1 MYGRRRNNDATGEKS
16 VEIANERHFS
26 RSVNSSRKHANLSNR
41 LLKNESL
48 RSADFSSSYDDAIAE
63 KVYPPSISR
72 GSIDEDYNLVGAS
85 EAEMEKSLEKMT
97 ALRHSVTAALKAHRP
112 LDLEKNSSDIT
123 ATKVYPPA
131 RPKVEANVPEAKVQL
146 VDDHG
151 KLSSPNGLD
160 TGNSP
165 DPVKAIFVKKWD
177 PNQEDQKQWYNS
189 RLVWTICIIAIVLAT
204 TSIVISLS
212 VDSSRDDEVEMSPS
226 NLSMNPSSSPYPT
239 IYPTNRPSNERS
251 IQIRTR
257 IEGEGGT
264 SATLLDDFSSGQ
276 SKALT
281 WLTFE
286 DSMQLDPSD
295 ENLLQ
300 RYALATIY
308 FATQGERWYTS
319 YNWLTDADECVWS
332 IDNGGVSCHANS
344 SQVSKID
351 LGLNN
356 LIGTFPGEIGIL
368 QSLNEL
374 DFSQNSLGGSISEKL
389 GTLNLLEYIDLS
401 LNYLTGTIPTSLSE
415 IENISTLFLYKNE
428 LSGTVPE
435 DLCYIDY
442 LWIDCEMT
450 CSCCSFCIP

>member
-1 MYGRRRNNDATGEKS
+1 MYGRQRNNDATGGKS

-41 LLKNESL
+41 VLRDESL
-48 RSADFSSSYDDAIAE
+48 RTADYSSSYDDAIAE

-85 EAEMEKSLEKMT
+85 EAEMEKPLEKMM
-97 ALRHSVTAALKAHRP
+97 AQRHSATAALKAHRP
-112 LDLEKNSSDIT
+112 LDEENRSSNII

-131 RPKVEANVPEAKVQL
+131 RPEVEVNVPEAKVQL

-151 KLSSPNGLD
+151 KLSSPSGCD
-160 TGNSP
+160 TGNSS
-165 DPVKAIFVKKWD
+165 DPVEAIFVKKWD
-177 PNQEDQKQWYNS
+177 PNQEDQKHWYNS
-189 RLVWTICIIAIVLAT
+189 RLVWTICIVAIVFAT
-204 TSIVISLS
+204 ASIVISLR

-226 NLSMNPSSSPYPT
+226 DLSMKPSSSPSPT
-239 IYPTNRPSNERS
+239 ISPTNRPSNERS

-286 DSMQLDPSD
+286 DSMQLDPTD

-308 FATQGERWYTS
+308 FATQGERWYIS
-319 YNWLTDADECVWS
+319 HNWLTDADECVWS

-351 LGLNN
+351 LGYNN
-356 LIGTFPGEIGIL
+356 LSGTLPGEIGIL
-368 QSLNEL
+368 QRLNEL
-374 DFSQNSLGGSISEKL
+374 VLPDNSLRGSISEQL
-389 GTLNLLEYIDLS
+389 GTLNLVEYVDLS
-401 LNYLTGTIPTSLSE
+401 LNNLTGTIPTSLSE
-415 IENISTLFLYKNE
+415 AKNISTLFVYKNE

-435 DLCYIDY
+435 DLCYIDH

-450 CSCCSFCIP
+450 CSCCSVCFR